1 MIKYEKRI
9 TLESAFMAAI
19 ERLTITLP
27 ADMAGLVKGAVN
39 EGGYASTSEVIREAL
54 REWKMKRDLYSRQLE
69 ALQADIGRGLA
80 DVAAGRLVPYDR
92 ERILE
97 RGRKQF
103 AKRANSA
110 LPRPRKQ
117 T

>member
-1 MIKYEKRI
+1 MG
-9 TLESAFMAAI
+9 AI

-27 ADMAGLVKGAVN
+27 ADMAGLVKGAVD
-39 EGGYASTSEVIREAL
+39 EGGYASTSEVIRDAL
-54 REWKMKRDLYSRQLE
+54 RDWKLKRELQLQQFA
-69 ALQADIGRGLA
+69 ALRADINRGLA
-80 DVAAGRLVPYDR
+80 DVAKGRLVSYDR
-92 ERILE
+92 KRILE

-103 AKRANSA
+103 ASRANSA

>member
-1 MIKYEKRI
+1 MG
-9 TLESAFMAAI
+9 AI

-27 ADMAGLVKGAVN
+27 ADMAGLVKGAIKD
-39 EGGYASTSEVIREAL
+39 GGYASSSEVIREAL
-54 REWKMKRDLYSRQLE
+54 REWKMKRDLHLMQLE
-69 ALQADIGRGLA
+69 GLRVEIGLGLA
-80 DVAAGRLVPYDR
+80 DVAEGRLVAYDR
-92 ERILE
+92 ERILA

-103 AKRANSA
+103 ASRANSA

>member
-1 MIKYEKRI
+1 MG
-9 TLESAFMAAI
+9 AI

-39 EGGYASTSEVIREAL
+39 EGGYASTSEVIRDAL
-54 REWKMKRDLYSRQLE
+54 REWKMKRDLHVGQLA
-69 ALQADIGRGLA
+69 ALRADIDRGLA
-80 DVAAGRLVPYDR
+80 DVAEGRLVPYDR
-92 ERILE
+92 KRILE

-103 AKRANSA
+103 ASRRNSA
-110 LPRPRKQ
+110 LPRLRKQ